1 MSRDHLSDGNKNGA
15 FKKQFGFWVLQQQRP
30 KAPYYVDVG
39 CIVIYIGFGFTALG
53 KNPGRRSY
61 VIYIDIHIFVKLHL
75 D

>member
-39 CIVIYIGFGFTALG
+39 CIVIYIGFGAWMDALWME
-53 KNPGRRSY
+53 GRSTGA
-61 VIYIDIHIFVKLHL
+61 L
-75 D
+75 